1 LAPFVCHILVL
12 DRPITGFDYALV
24 QNHLMGDHA
33 FFDALSTQLRQP
45 RCESAQEIQ
54 QHWVDNTR
62 DDGMELYLSKLGE
75 EKAL

>member
-1 LAPFVCHILVL
+1 ML